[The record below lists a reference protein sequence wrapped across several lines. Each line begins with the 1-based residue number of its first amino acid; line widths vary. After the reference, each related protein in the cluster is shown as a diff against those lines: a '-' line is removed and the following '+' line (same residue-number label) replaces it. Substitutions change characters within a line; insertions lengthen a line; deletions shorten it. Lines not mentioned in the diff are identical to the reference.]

1 MLSAVRRIPVLRLV
15 AAAELAIVARRHVQR
30 LTPKERR
37 RLLELIGR
45 PHRLTASERR
55 DLKRLVDKLAPRVF
69 AGTVAEKLSPVPL
82 PKRLTRPKTPTATGA
97 SGG

>member
-1 MLSAVRRIPVLRLV
+1 MLKTVRRIPVFKLL

-37 RLLELIGR
+37 RLLELISRG
-45 PHRLTASERR
+45 HRLTAAERR
-55 DLKRLVDKLAPRVF
+55 DLKRLVDKMAPRAF

-82 PKRLTRPKTPTATGA
+82 PKRFTRPKNA
-97 SGG
+97 

>member
-1 MLSAVRRIPVLRLV
+1 MLKTVRRIPVFRLV

-37 RLLELIGR
+37 RLLELISR
-45 PHRLTASERR
+45 PHRLTGSERG
-55 DLKRLVDKLAPRVF
+55 DLKRLVDKMAPRAF

-82 PKRLTRPKTPTATGA
+82 PKRLTRPKNA
-97 SGG
+97 

>member
-1 MLSAVRRIPVLRLV
+1 MLSAVRRIPVLKLV
-15 AAAELAIVARRHVQR
+15 AAAELAIVARRHIQR

-37 RLLELIGR
+37 RLLKLIGR

-55 DLKRLVDKLAPRVF
+55 DLKRLVDKLAPRAF

-82 PKRLTRPKTPTATGA
+82 PKRLTRPKAA
-97 SGG
+97 